1 MTRNGL
7 TEEEENDDNRRFM
20 KSTQKRM
27 TDMQTHQNA
36 AMPKV
41 CQGMPYT
48 GPKIVTHTAEKNGN
62 NCVITNDTHSKMT
75 NNGFKRVSEGGRFYM
90 H

>member
-7 TEEEENDDNRRFM
+7 TEEEENEDSKKFM
-20 KSTQKRM
+20 ETTQKRLIH
-27 TDMQTHQNA
+27 MQNNQNE

-48 GPKIVTHTAEKNGN
+48 GPKIVTHKTEKNGN

-75 NNGFKRVSEGGRFYM
+75 NNGF
-90 H
+90 

>member
-1 MTRNGL
+1 M
-7 TEEEENDDNRRFM
+7 NRT
-20 KSTQKRM
+20 SKRM
-27 TDMQTHQNA
+27 NKSITNQNA

-41 CQGMPYT
+41 CQGMAYT
-48 GPKIVTHTAEKNGN
+48 GPVICTHVAEKNGN

-75 NNGFKRVSEGGRFYM
+75 NNGFSRGQGSGRFYM